1 MGREMDNAVAG
12 KPALL
17 AHLFDVAFGS
27 SLAQPYLTLRDIEP
41 AGDRT
46 QLVGRLGQRGKLLH
60 LGDIGQITA
69 EEQPDI
75 TKLFPTVRHTL
86 RRGGTLFRSLLPTP
100 GARTGPFR
108 TKAQGVPECN
118 IRLSDNALFRMTER
132 FQARDR
138 RQDCDCMRTHEP
150 VRFLELLA
158 GRVFRYEEL

>member
-27 SLAQPYLTLRDIEP
+27 SLPQPYLTLRDTEP

-69 EEQPDI
+69 EERADI
-75 TKLFPTVRHTL
+75 TKLCRSVRHTL
-86 RRGGTLFRSLLPTP
+86 RRGGNDLLGLLPIPTAP
-100 GARTGPFR
+100 HRA
-108 TKAQGVPECN
+108 
-118 IRLSDNALFRMTER
+118 
-132 FQARDR
+132 
-138 RQDCDCMRTHEP
+138 
-150 VRFLELLA
+150 
-158 GRVFRYEEL
+158 

>member
-46 QLVGRLGQRGKLLH
+46 QLVGRLGQSGKLLH

-69 EEQPDI
+69 EERADI
-75 TKLFPTVRHTL
+75 TKLRRLLRLTSTEPVSVHFTEDAEDPPFIRL
-86 RRGGTLFRSLLPTP
+86 RRVLSATPSDDPT
-100 GARTGPFR
+100 
-108 TKAQGVPECN
+108 
-118 IRLSDNALFRMTER
+118 
-132 FQARDR
+132 
-138 RQDCDCMRTHEP
+138 
-150 VRFLELLA
+150 
-158 GRVFRYEEL
+158 